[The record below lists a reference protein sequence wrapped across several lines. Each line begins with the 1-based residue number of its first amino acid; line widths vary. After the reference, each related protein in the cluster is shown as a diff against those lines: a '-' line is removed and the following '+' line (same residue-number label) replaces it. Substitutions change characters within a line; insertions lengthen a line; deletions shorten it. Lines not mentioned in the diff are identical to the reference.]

1 MEAPDVNTDSGTF
14 LVLSTVLMVGVAL
27 GGALTFSHFDQRLE
41 LLSQEL
47 ESNSNSNVVYLNHSS
62 GDGSLERLFDD
73 VDQSVVSV
81 NAYGSQ
87 SAQGSGFIYSSEGHI
102 VTNEH
107 VVSGAR
113 SVEVT
118 FTDGRTVNAEVVGT
132 DPYTDLAV
140 LQVERNN
147 LDTLE
152 LGSSSEVDVGQRAV
166 AIGNPF
172 GLSSSMTSG
181 IISQKGRLL
190 PVQDGFSIPNVL
202 QTDAAINPGN
212 SGGPLMNIEGEVVGV
227 NTAIETR
234 TGAFS
239 GIGFAIPVETVKRV
253 IPELVED
260 GEYRH
265 SWIGVSGVDVN
276 EEIAEEMDL
285 ENNTGFLVVD
295 VVEDGPAAEA
305 GIRAGNQTATINGIE
320 RIIGGD
326 VIVAING
333 ERMRGITDVLTYLA
347 RETEV
352 GEEVEV
358 TVIRDNREISV
369 NLQLESRPDQQDQ
382 EN

>member
-1 MEAPDVNTDSGTF
+1 VNTDSRSF

-27 GGALTFSHFDQRLE
+27 GGAFTFNHFDQRIDSLNE
-41 LLSQEL
+41 KL
-47 ESNSNSNVVYLNHSS
+47 ESETNSNVVYLNHSDE
-62 GDGSLERLFDD
+62 DGSLERLFDD

-87 SAQGSGFIYSSEGHI
+87 SAQGSGFIYSEEGHI

-113 SVEVT
+113 AVEVT
-118 FTDGRTVNAEVVGT
+118 FTDGRTVNADIVGM

-140 LQVERNN
+140 LKVGRDN
-147 LDTLE
+147 LDTLK
-152 LGSSSEVDVGQRAV
+152 LGNSSEVDVGQRVVAV
-166 AIGNPF
+166 GNPF

-234 TGAFS
+234 TGTFS

-253 IPELVED
+253 IPELIED
-260 GEYRH
+260 GGYRH

-295 VVEDGPAAEA
+295 VVENGPAAEA
-305 GIRAGNQTATINGIE
+305 GIKAGNRTAEINGFE
-320 RIIGGD
+320 RAIGGD
-326 VIVAING
+326 VIVAIDG
-333 ERMRGITDVLTYLA
+333 EKMRGISDVLTYLA

-352 GEEVEV
+352 GDKVEV
-358 TVIRDNREISV
+358 TVIRDNRKMELS
-369 NLQLESRPDQQDQ
+369 LTLDSRPGQQ

>member
-1 MEAPDVNTDSGTF
+1 MNTDSRSF

-27 GGALTFSHFDQRLE
+27 GGAFTFNHFDQRIDSLNE
-41 LLSQEL
+41 KL
-47 ESNSNSNVVYLNHSS
+47 ESETNSNVVYLNHSDE
-62 GDGSLERLFDD
+62 DGSLERLFDD

-87 SAQGSGFIYSSEGHI
+87 SAQGSGFIYSEEGHI

-113 SVEVT
+113 AVEVT
-118 FTDGRTVNAEVVGT
+118 FTDGRTVNADIVGM

-140 LQVERNN
+140 LKVGRDN
-147 LDTLE
+147 LDTLK
-152 LGSSSEVDVGQRAV
+152 LGNSSEVDVGQRVVAV
-166 AIGNPF
+166 GNPF

-234 TGAFS
+234 TGTFS

-253 IPELVED
+253 IPELIED
-260 GEYRH
+260 GGYRH

-295 VVEDGPAAEA
+295 VVENGPAAEA
-305 GIRAGNQTATINGIE
+305 GIKAGNRTAEINGFE
-320 RIIGGD
+320 RAIGGD
-326 VIVAING
+326 VIVAIDG
-333 ERMRGITDVLTYLA
+333 EKMRGISDVLTYLA

-352 GEEVEV
+352 GDKVEV
-358 TVIRDNREISV
+358 TVIRDNRKMELS
-369 NLQLESRPDQQDQ
+369 LTLDSRPGQQ